1 LDRVG
6 LRDASEEFAVIA
18 MWGRSALDVLGVCAD
33 VDPST
38 LASMSGRE
46 VRIGPVRAWAQA
58 VSFVGEPGWELA
70 IRPED
75 AVQVWDRL
83 VDAGGSAGLEPC
95 GYRCLDGL
103 RIEKGFRY
111 FGTDLTADDTPMEAG
126 LERFVAFEGRDFIG
140 RQQLLQRRDAGIER
154 RLRTLLIGDDD
165 SYLRLYGGEA
175 VQHGGR
181 AIGRVRSAAY
191 AFTVG
196 RNVGLAYLPTDLGP
210 TDEVQ
215 VEVFGQAVPATVGE
229 DVLVSA
235 RSRA

>member
-1 LDRVG
+1 
-6 LRDASEEFAVIA
+6 
-18 MWGRSALDVLGVCAD
+18 M
-33 VDPST
+33 T
-38 LASMSGRE
+38 GRE
-46 VRIGPVRAWAQA
+46 VHIDPAPAWAQA

-75 AVQVWDRL
+75 AVQVWNRL
-83 VDAGGSAGLEPC
+83 IDAGGSRLEPC

-103 RIEKGFRY
+103 RIEKGLRY
-111 FGTDLTADDTPMEAG
+111 LGTDLTADDSPLEAG

-140 RQQLLQRRDAGIER
+140 RERLLQRRDAGIER
-154 RLRTLLIGDDD
+154 RLRTLLIGDDA

-175 VQHGGR
+175 VLLDGR

-196 RNVGLAYLPTDLGP
+196 RNVGLAYLPTAGEP

-215 VEVFGQAVPATVGE
+215 VEVFGRTVPATVRE

-235 RSRA
+235 GSRA